1 VHQQQG
7 QQDVQEEAEEE
18 QVDSSIINVSTNSDN
33 MAPGDEEDNQNI
45 IINSV
50 FIQWNRPEAH
60 YSHLGMDILDSY
72 RARLT
77 ARVCGPILPPK
88 MQCERFLS
96 QFLPAFAT
104 SVLPMGFPILPK
116 FQFIMQDSSSWKA
129 LFSSQSQ
136 FVSVATNAT
145 LLDTT
150 SLQLE
155 HRQVARRLQF
165 GEQDESHVFTTT
177 PDIITIIK
185 ELRAHSWKCVG
196 KEWRS

>member
-88 MQCERFLS
+88 MQCDRFLS
-96 QFLPAFAT
+96 QFLPTFAT
-104 SVLPMGFPILPK
+104 FVLPMGFPILPK
-116 FQFIMQDSSSWKA
+116 F
-129 LFSSQSQ
+129 
-136 FVSVATNAT
+136 
-145 LLDTT
+145 
-150 SLQLE
+150 
-155 HRQVARRLQF
+155 
-165 GEQDESHVFTTT
+165 
-177 PDIITIIK
+177 
-185 ELRAHSWKCVG
+185 
-196 KEWRS
+196 